1 VFLKRLELVQFKNHR
16 QLVFDFSQKINIF
29 IGKNGIGKTNI
40 LDAIY
45 YLSVFRSH
53 LQSADLF
60 NICHGHGF
68 FRLLGQFSDN
78 YDMVIKYALRQK
90 SIEIKGVKVTK
101 YSEYFGH
108 LPLVLSSP
116 SDIFLLHDGSEERRK
131 LLDYTISIYDKIYL
145 TKLNEYNH
153 FLDQRNA
160 HLKTSELIDHALLS
174 YYDENLVALG
184 SYIFEQRKKAIR
196 ELGQCI
202 TKWYQ
207 AIALSDE
214 NITITYSSQLIDHDY
229 LTLLRRRHEKDKI
242 LKRSTVG
249 IHRDDLK
256 IEMSEV
262 DIKKIASQGQQKS
275 LLYSLRIA
283 QAEFMA
289 SKTSK
294 NIIFLLD
301 DFSDKLDETRR
312 MQLLNL
318 MQSLT
323 FIEQWFI
330 TDTSPASFVSCQSI
344 KIWEIN

>member
-1 VFLKRLELVQFKNHR
+1 MFLKRLELVQFKNHR

-53 LQSADLF
+53 LQSADQF
-60 NICHGHGF
+60 NIGHGHGF

-116 SDIFLLHDGSEERRK
+116 SDTFLLHDGSEERRK
-131 LLDYTISIYDKIYL
+131 LIDYTISIYDKIYL

-160 HLKTSELIDHALLS
+160 HLKTSEVIDHALLS

-196 ELGQCI
+196 ELGQYI

-229 LTLLRRRHEKDKI
+229 LTLLRQRYEKDKI

>member
-1 VFLKRLELVQFKNHR
+1 MFLKRLELVQFKNHR

-53 LQSADLF
+53 LQSADQL
-60 NICHGHGF
+60 NIGHGHGF

-116 SDIFLLHDGSEERRK
+116 SDTFLLHDGSEERRK
-131 LLDYTISIYDKIYL
+131 LIDYTISIYDKIYL

-160 HLKTSELIDHALLS
+160 HLKTSEVIDHALLS

-196 ELGQCI
+196 ELGQYI

-229 LTLLRRRHEKDKI
+229 LTLLRQRYEKDKI